1 MGRVKTNS
9 VKEQRCE
16 FCFAP
21 VDLEEARIG
30 PQGKGA
36 RVLLVC
42 ADQKACRS
50 RWPATWPPGTV
61 GVPLDQIEGGSDA
74 R

>member
-9 VKEQRCE
+9 VLEQRCE
-16 FCFAP
+16 WCFATK
-21 VDLEEARIG
+21 DLEKARIG

-42 ADQKACRS
+42 ADQEACRS
-50 RWPATWPPGTV
+50 RCPDTWPPGTV
-61 GVPLDQIEGGSDA
+61 GVPLDQIEGASDA